1 MKAALGKDRRYLGFS
16 VLDSCTVEAG
26 EIVNGCG
33 NRPFSIAERVE
44 ALADIDPA
52 HVREYD
58 AEYHAAIEADDAKGD
73 PVKPAPVKYL
83 SQAGNLVKTPQR
95 KAKL

>member
-1 MKAALGKDRRYLGFS
+1 MRAALGKDRRYLGFA
-16 VLDSCTVEAG
+16 VVDGCTLDDG

-52 HVREYD
+52 QVREYD

-73 PVKPAPVKYL
+73 PVRPAPVKHL
-83 SQAGNLVKTPQR
+83 SKSGNLVKTPQR
-95 KAKL
+95 VAK